1 MRYVRLLVAALAA
14 TAALI
19 VSGRPCAAATDV
31 TRATLPNGLRVVV
44 VRDTLAPVVTT
55 MINYLVGSDEQWIPG
70 LAHATEH
77 MMFRGSATL
86 SSSSL
91 MDVMGITGGNFD
103 ADTQATVTQY
113 FFTVPSQYLD
123 IALRVERSRA
133 SGLLMASDQWAQERG
148 AITQEVTQDN
158 SDAVY
163 RLFVKME
170 DRLIGGTPYAKNGL
184 GTVQGFA
191 KDVDSAQLLKFYH
204 QWYHPN
210 NAVYVI
216 VGDVDGPATVAKVKQ
231 FFGDLPKA
239 KLPARAPVALR
250 ALHGAVYHD
259 VSDQA
264 YTAVLLGYRMPGY
277 QSPDY
282 AAGQILGDVLSS
294 PRSTFGSLAYTGKAL
309 GTQFFTQTYP
319 KIGLGIAFAA
329 VPVSTKPQSIDADV
343 RALFDAYR
351 KNGVP
356 ADLVEAAKLREV
368 SQLEFGGNSI
378 SGLADEWSQAVAVAG
393 LRSPDDMIARFEK
406 VTPADVNRVMRTYM
420 SGSNVV
426 AAYAVPKNAGAASS
440 SGGGLHKEN
449 NAIPPSK
456 HEPLPEWA
464 RGILAHLQVPEQ
476 TLAPSDVTLPNGL
489 RLIVQPEHVTH
500 TVIVS
505 GQILNNPDVQE
516 PSGQEGVADV
526 TAAMLPYGTTTYDR
540 LGLQRELDKIAAT
553 TTAGTQFGLQVLSS
567 HFDRGVQLL
576 ADEELH
582 PAFAAPAFSI
592 VRSQSAG
599 ELTGEMTSPDHLAA
613 VALNDALYPP
623 GDPQR
628 RFATPKSVD
637 ALSLADVKAWYA
649 SAYRPDLS
657 TIVVIGD
664 TTPEA
669 ARAAIERYFGGWQA
683 AGAKPNV
690 YPSPVPD
697 NAPGHFSVP
706 ATGRVQSSVQM
717 VETIALARSDPD
729 WANLQL
735 ANAVLTGG
743 FYSSLLY
750 HDLREVHGYAYYVG
764 SRFSVG
770 HTRSTFS
777 VSYGSDPSNVA
788 PAAAQV
794 VAVLRSLQQQPI
806 DAERLLRSKA
816 LLMGDLPIRQASY
829 DGVAQELLNDAQRG
843 LPLDQA
849 TLDARAE
856 LGATAAGVQAALAK
870 VVRPD
875 GFVQIVVGPAAK

>member
-1 MRYVRLLVAALAA
+1 MRSVRLLVAALAA
-14 TAALI
+14 AAALLA
-19 VSGRPCAAATDV
+19 SWRPCDADTGV
-31 TRATLPNGLRVVV
+31 TRATLSNGLRVIV

-55 MINYLVGSDEQWIPG
+55 MLNYLVGSDEQWIDG

-77 MMFRGSATL
+77 MMFRGSKTL

-103 ADTQATVTQY
+103 ADTQANVTQY

-123 IALRVERSRA
+123 LALRVERSRA
-133 SGLLMASDQWAQERG
+133 SGLLMSPDQWAQERG

-158 SDAVY
+158 SNAIY

-170 DRLIGGTPYAKNGL
+170 NRLIAGTPYAKNGL
-184 GTVQGFA
+184 GTVRGFA
-191 KDVDSAQLLKFYH
+191 KDVDSRQLLKFYDR
-204 QWYHPN
+204 WYHPN

-216 VGDVDGPATVAKVKQ
+216 VGDVDGPATVRKVEQ
-231 FFGDLPKA
+231 FFGDLPRA
-239 KLPARAPVALR
+239 KLPARSPVRLQP
-250 ALHGAVYHD
+250 LHGAIYHD
-259 VSDQA
+259 TSDQS

-277 QSPDY
+277 ESPDY

-309 GTQFFTQTYP
+309 GTQFFAQTYP

-329 VPVSTKPQSIDADV
+329 VPISVKPQSIDADM

-378 SGLADEWSQAVAVAG
+378 SGLADEWSDAVAVAG
-393 LRSPDDMIARFEK
+393 LRSPDDMIARFES
-406 VTPADVNRVMRTYM
+406 VTPADVDRVMRTYM
-420 SGSNVV
+420 SGTDVV

-440 SGGGLHKEN
+440 SGSGLHKEN
-449 NAIPPSK
+449 NVIPPSK
-456 HEPLPEWA
+456 HEPLPSWA
-464 RGILAHLQVPEQ
+464 QGVLAHLAVPPQ
-476 TLAPSDVTLPNGL
+476 TLSPSDVTLPNGL
-489 RLIVQPEHVTH
+489 RLVVQPEHVTH
-500 TVIVS
+500 TVVVA
-505 GQILNNPDVQE
+505 GQILSNPDLQE
-516 PSGQEGVADV
+516 PAGQEGVADV
-526 TAAMLPYGTTTYDR
+526 TAGMLPYGTTTYDR

-553 TTAGTQFGLQVLSS
+553 TSAGTEFGLQVLSS
-567 HFDRGVQLL
+567 HFERGVALL

-582 PAFAAPAFSI
+582 PALADSALSI
-592 VRSQSAG
+592 VREQLAG

-613 VALNDALYPP
+613 VALDEALYPP

-628 RFATPKSVD
+628 RFATPKSV
-637 ALSLADVKAWYA
+637 AGLTLADVKAWYA

-669 ARAAIERYFGGWQA
+669 ARAVVERYFGDWRA

-690 YPSPVPD
+690 YPSPVPP
-697 NAPGHFSVP
+697 NAPSHVTVP

-717 VETIALARSDPD
+717 VETIALGRTDPEWAR
-729 WANLQL
+729 LQL

-770 HTRSTFS
+770 RTRGTFS
-777 VSYGSDPSNVA
+777 VSYGSEPSNVN
-788 PAAAQV
+788 AASGQI
-794 VAVLRSLQQQPI
+794 VAVLRSLQAHPI
-806 DAERLLRSKA
+806 DADRLLRSKA

-829 DGVAQELLNDAQRG
+829 DDVASELLNDAQHG
-843 LPLDQA
+843 LPLDQS
-849 TLDARAE
+849 TLDARGE
-856 LGATAAGVQAALAK
+856 LGATAADVQAALAK

-875 GFVQIVVGPAAK
+875 GFVQIVVGPAGK